1 MCEREGLFETE
12 TSLVKTNLIYYTTNF
27 INKFMDQRPL
37 LAKAMST
44 FRPINISYSTSFIN

>member
-1 MCEREGLFETE
+1 MCEKEGLFETK

-37 LAKAMST
+37 LAKALQHLGRLILAT
-44 FRPINISYSTSFIN
+44 PLVL